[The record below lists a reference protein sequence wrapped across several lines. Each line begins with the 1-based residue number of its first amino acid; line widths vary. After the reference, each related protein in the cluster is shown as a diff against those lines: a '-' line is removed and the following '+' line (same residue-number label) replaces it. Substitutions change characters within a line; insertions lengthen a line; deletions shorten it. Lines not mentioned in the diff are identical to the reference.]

1 MRPHP
6 QIAPYIR
13 RPTRATAE
21 LVVQMAPEDGDLVPS
36 LVIPLDARAGTRLL
50 AELLDVFR
58 SAWIDAAHATVPR
71 SAPCDTPREKTADRT
86 DDPANPMRTNAH
98 T

>member
-21 LVVQMAPEDGDLVPS
+21 LVVQMAPENGDPVPS
-36 LVIPLDARAGTRLL
+36 LVIPLDARAGTRML

-58 SAWIDAAHATVPR
+58 SAWIEASPACDRAGLGIVRHPEGKDGISHER
-71 SAPCDTPREKTADRT
+71 SV
-86 DDPANPMRTNAH
+86 
-98 T
+98 

>member
-13 RPTRATAE
+13 RPSRTTAE
-21 LVVQMAPEDGDLVPS
+21 LVVQMAPENGDPVPS
-36 LVIPLDARAGTRLL
+36 LVIPLDARAGTRML

-58 SAWIDAAHATVPR
+58 SAWIEASPA
-71 SAPCDTPREKTADRT
+71 C
-86 DDPANPMRTNAH
+86 DPAGMGIVRHPQEKDGISHERTV
-98 T
+98 

>member
-13 RPTRATAE
+13 RTSRDRAE
-21 LVVQMAPEDGDLVPS
+21 LVVQMAPENGDPVPA
-36 LVIPLDARAGTRLL
+36 LVIPLDARAGTRML

-58 SAWIDAAHATVPR
+58 SAWIEASPACDRAGWI
-71 SAPCDTPREKTADRT
+71 SCDTPREKDGKSHERSA
-86 DDPANPMRTNAH
+86 
-98 T
+98 